1 MKNLKLTTKPVIAA
15 ICLLSAVFLCGGC
28 SMRGEKERAKDF
40 LNSTTIVIDS
50 CEYLVS
56 KSPAEDVGWIMTH
69 KGNCK
74 FCRAWA
80 EKHCR

>member
-1 MKNLKLTTKPVIAA
+1 MRNFKLTTIPA
-15 ICLLSAVFLCGGC
+15 ICLLSAVFLWVGC
-28 SMRGEKERAKDF
+28 RGKKEKIKDF
-40 LNSTTIVIDS
+40 EKASTIVIDS
-50 CEYLVS
+50 CEYLVC
-56 KSPAEDVGWIMTH
+56 KSPKEDFGWVMTH

>member
-1 MKNLKLTTKPVIAA
+1 MKNIKLTTSQAIAA
-15 ICLLSAVFLCGGC
+15 ICLLSAVFLCGC
-28 SMRGEKERAKDF
+28 STRGVKERLKDF
-40 LNSTTIVIDS
+40 ENANTIVIDS

-56 KSPAEDVGWIMTH
+56 KSPIEDFGWVMTH